1 MDVVDYRNFQDH
13 DRGEKMLAR
22 IQQQVVLAFRF
33 LLVFTLFTGFST
45 ISVKATNHEEMTD
58 HTVTVI
64 LQREYLDGELSEETL
79 IKQNTTLE
87 DEYDFYLNKGWELVS
102 IEGGKIVFK
111 KYVQDLSPLMKM
123 NGYFN
128 TAYIHSTA
136 NFKKNGEKRKI
147 VQSFFQIVLEKMETR
162 LPDLLVVDR

>member
-22 IQQQVVLAFRF
+22 IQQQVVLAFQF

-58 HTVTVI
+58 STVTVI
-64 LQREYLDGELSEETL
+64 LQREYLDGELSEETM
-79 IKQNTTLE
+79 IKRNTSLE

-102 IEGGKIVFK
+102 IESGKIVFK
-111 KYVQDLSPLMKM
+111 KYVQDFSPLMKM

-128 TAYIHSTA
+128 TAYIHSTT
-136 NFKKNGEKRKI
+136 NFKKNEEKRKI
-147 VQSFFQIVLEKMETR
+147 IQSFFQIVLEKMETR